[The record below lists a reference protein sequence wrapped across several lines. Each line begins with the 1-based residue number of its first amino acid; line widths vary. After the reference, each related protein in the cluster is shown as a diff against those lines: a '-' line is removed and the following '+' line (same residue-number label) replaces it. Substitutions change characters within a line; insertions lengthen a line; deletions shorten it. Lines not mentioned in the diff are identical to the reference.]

1 MSPRVFITYFL
12 LLPGDGITETLRA
25 HTVKMMMEYR
35 RSEDPAIRVAY
46 QMLVLDALKRCKY
59 REDDV
64 EKMLSMPE
72 DWDMF
77 LDSYK

>member
-1 MSPRVFITYFL
+1 MSPKIFITYFL
-12 LLPGDGITETLRA
+12 LLSGKNITETLRA
-25 HTVKMMMEYR
+25 HTVKIMMEYH

-64 EKMLSMPE
+64 DKLLSMPE
-72 DWDMF
+72 DWDTF
-77 LDSYK
+77 LGSYK

>member
-1 MSPRVFITYFL
+1 MKPEIFVTYFL
-12 LLPGDGITETLRA
+12 LLSGKGIIEKVREQ
-25 HTVKMMMEYR
+25 TVKMMMEYR

-64 EKMLSMPE
+64 NRLLSMPE
-72 DWDMF
+72 DWDSF
-77 LDSYK
+77 ISNYR